1 MAKKILDNPR
11 GVYNELHDLRTRTE
25 VIIRN
30 REVERQ
36 RENRIPR
43 ENTLFIQVFLRSS
56 YR

>member
-11 GVYNELHDLRTRTE
+11 GVYNEIHDLRVRTE

-36 RENRIPR
+36 RENSIPR

>member
-11 GVYNELHDLRTRTE
+11 GVYNELHDLQTR
-25 VIIRN
+25 VR